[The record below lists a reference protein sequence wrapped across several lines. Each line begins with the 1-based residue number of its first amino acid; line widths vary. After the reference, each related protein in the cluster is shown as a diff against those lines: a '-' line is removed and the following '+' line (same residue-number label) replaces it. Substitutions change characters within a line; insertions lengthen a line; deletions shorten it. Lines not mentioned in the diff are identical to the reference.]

1 MGGLSLWHWI
11 IVLLV
16 VLILF
21 GRGRISEIMGDF
33 GKGIKSFKEGINE
46 ESGHSHAPV
55 PPAPAA
61 PVQIAPQPVG
71 AMEPIVPPSAV
82 PLAPAPP
89 VPVAAAP
96 APVAQPAVEPVAAP
110 IDPDKTG
117 V

>member
-21 GRGRISEIMGDF
+21 GRGRISDIMGDF

-46 ESGHSHAPV
+46 ESGDRHTPTPTAP
-55 PPAPAA
+55 

-71 AMEPIVPPSAV
+71 SVEPIVPPV
-82 PLAPAPP
+82 VTPAPP
-89 VPVAAAP
+89 VAVPVSSQAPTP
-96 APVAQPAVEPVAAP
+96 APSAT
-110 IDPDKTG
+110 DPKTG

>member
-11 IVLLV
+11 IVLVV

-46 ESGHSHAPV
+46 ESATPRASTP
-55 PPAPAA
+55 PPA
-61 PVQIAPQPVG
+61 QIASPPV
-71 AMEPIVPPSAV
+71 
-82 PLAPAPP
+82 APAPEQT
-89 VPVAAAP
+89 VTP
-96 APVAQPAVEPVAAP
+96 APTES
-110 IDPDKTG
+110 KTN

>member
-46 ESGHSHAPV
+46 ESGDRHTATPV
-55 PPAPAA
+55 KP

-71 AMEPIVPPSAV
+71 AVEPIVPPV
-82 PLAPAPP
+82 VTPA
-89 VPVAAAP
+89 
-96 APVAQPAVEPVAAP
+96 APVAVPVSTPAPSATDHP
-110 IDPDKTG
+110 KTG